1 MIFRVTKLRPGQ
13 VTMTL
18 APVIF
23 MVLSLQWG
31 AVSGRSGGRWPFVE
45 EFRMPRRECRQRS
58 EDLSQ
63 MNPHRRLG
71 GSAVAVVHRRDDRRV
86 LTDENRKRRRVLHAE
101 IAHTV
106 HLRFCIFDGTPC
118 RRPAGHLGETLV
130 ELLVEQA
137 DALPVLRALRAP
149 LACATDRKSSGE
161 GRGC

>member
-86 LTDENRKRRRVLHAE
+86 LTDEKRKRRR
-101 IAHTV
+101 
-106 HLRFCIFDGTPC
+106 
-118 RRPAGHLGETLV
+118 ETG
-130 ELLVEQA
+130 
-137 DALPVLRALRAP
+137 RACVGKECVR
-149 LACATDRKSSGE
+149 T
-161 GRGC
+161 GRSRWSPYP

>member
-71 GSAVAVVHRRDDRRV
+71 GSAVAVVPRSDDRRV
-86 LTDENRKRRRVLHAE
+86 LTAENRQTRRRLNQALAPPHQILVL
-101 IAHTV
+101 
-106 HLRFCIFDGTPC
+106 IFSAPP
-118 RRPAGHLGETLV
+118 RR
-130 ELLVEQA
+130 
-137 DALPVLRALRAP
+137 
-149 LACATDRKSSGE
+149 
-161 GRGC
+161 

>member
-31 AVSGRSGGRWPFVE
+31 AVSGRSGGRWLFVE

-63 MNPHRRLG
+63 MTQHRRHG
-71 GSAVAVVHRRDDRRV
+71 GRAVRSEAHRGGNAGVSRGRV
-86 LTDENRKRRRVLHAE
+86 RWRPLH
-101 IAHTV
+101 
-106 HLRFCIFDGTPC
+106 
-118 RRPAGHLGETLV
+118 
-130 ELLVEQA
+130 
-137 DALPVLRALRAP
+137 
-149 LACATDRKSSGE
+149 
-161 GRGC
+161 

>member
-23 MVLSLQWG
+23 MVLSFQWG

-63 MNPHRRLG
+63 MNPQRGLG
-71 GSAVAVVHRRDDRRV
+71 GSAVAGIHRRDDHAVQREGNRR
-86 LTDENRKRRRVLHAE
+86 L
-101 IAHTV
+101 
-106 HLRFCIFDGTPC
+106 
-118 RRPAGHLGETLV
+118 RPA
-130 ELLVEQA
+130 
-137 DALPVLRALRAP
+137 LPA
-149 LACATDRKSSGE
+149 
-161 GRGC
+161 

>member
-1 MIFRVTKLRPGQ
+1 MRISDWSSDVCSSDL
-13 VTMTL
+13 TL

-86 LTDENRKRRRVLHAE
+86 LTD
-101 IAHTV
+101 
-106 HLRFCIFDGTPC
+106 
-118 RRPAGHLGETLV
+118 
-130 ELLVEQA
+130 
-137 DALPVLRALRAP
+137 
-149 LACATDRKSSGE
+149 RKSTRLNSSH
-161 GRGC
+161 